1 MKQIFKLI
9 LLIGICCAA
18 VSCHTYSEEILFL
31 TYTPIELS
39 QDQVHFKEGGGEVT
53 VYCLNYPFWW
63 ISELLEWGQD
73 GADNVYCL
81 VEYSDNGNHQEAGG
95 DGIKVIVDDNNRED
109 GVSSVRIIV
118 DPCTKHR
125 SWKLSMNC
133 VDVYTTIRIS
143 QN

>member
-18 VSCHTYSEEILFL
+18 VSCHTYSEEILL
-31 TYTPIELS
+31 LNESIELS
-39 QDQVHFKEGGGEVT
+39 QDQVHFREGGGDISVK
-53 VYCLNYPFWW
+53 CLNYPFWW

-73 GADNVYCL
+73 GADNVYYP

-95 DGIKVIVDDNNRED
+95 DGIKVMVDDNNRED

-125 SWKLSMNC
+125 SWKLRMNC
-133 VDVYTTIRIS
+133 VDVFTTIRIS

>member
-18 VSCHTYSEEILFL
+18 VSCHTYSEEILL
-31 TYTPIELS
+31 LGTPIELS

-53 VYCLNYPFWW
+53 IYCLNYSFWM
-63 ISELLEWGQD
+63 ISVLLEWGQD
-73 GADNVYCL
+73 GADNIYYP
-81 VEYSDNGNHQEAGG
+81 VEYSDNGNHQEAVG
-95 DGIKVIVDDNNRED
+95 DGIKVMVDDNNHED

-133 VDVYTTIRIS
+133 VDVFTSIRIS